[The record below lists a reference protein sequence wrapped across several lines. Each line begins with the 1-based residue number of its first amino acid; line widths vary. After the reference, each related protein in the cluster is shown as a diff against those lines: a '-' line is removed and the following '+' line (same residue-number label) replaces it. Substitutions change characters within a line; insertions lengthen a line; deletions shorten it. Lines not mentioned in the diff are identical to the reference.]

1 MNEIVAASPPK
12 RRASAGV
19 AEEVYQ
25 KLTQLVM
32 QNDVEPG
39 SRIVIDQLASQFGVS
54 STPVR
59 EALAQLEIQ
68 GLVTKERLRGYRYAE
83 KLTAQEF
90 DELWDFRLL
99 LEPNAARLAAARITL
114 AGKSRLTSELSSVRE
129 PGREFQDDYV
139 SMRTVL
145 EHDLRFHDL
154 ILELAGNSF
163 ARRAIAQANV
173 HTRLLRLHF
182 EGADG
187 GLAVNEHAALVD
199 AIIEGD
205 TVGAEAA
212 MQAHLEHSF
221 GRIRPHIS

>member
-1 MNEIVAASPPK
+1 MNEIVAATPK
-12 RRASAGV
+12 KGRASAGV
-19 AEEVYQ
+19 AEQVYQ
-25 KLTQLVM
+25 QLTQLVM

-39 SRIVIDQLASQFGVS
+39 SRIIIDQLASQFGVS

-68 GLVTKERLRGYRYAE
+68 GLVTKERLRGYRFAE
-83 KLTAQEF
+83 KLSIEEF

-114 AGKSRLTSELSSVRE
+114 AGKTRLLQELSSVRD
-129 PGREFQDDYV
+129 PSRELQDDYV

-154 ILELAGNSF
+154 VLELAGNSF

-182 EGADG
+182 EGSDG
-187 GLAVNEHAALVD
+187 RQAVNEHAALIE
-199 AIIEGD
+199 AIVEGD
-205 TVGAEAA
+205 TAKAEAA
-212 MQAHLEHSF
+212 MQEHLEHSF
-221 GRIRPHIS
+221 GRLRPHLS